1 MSLSFFR
8 KKKVTKQKLS
18 GGAIVCGWGC
28 ALAGTVAVDDSD
40 AGI

>member
-8 KKKVTKQKLS
+8 KKKVTKEKLS
-18 GGAIVCGWGC
+18 GGAIVYGWGC
-28 ALAGTVAVDDSD
+28 AWAGSVVTDDSD